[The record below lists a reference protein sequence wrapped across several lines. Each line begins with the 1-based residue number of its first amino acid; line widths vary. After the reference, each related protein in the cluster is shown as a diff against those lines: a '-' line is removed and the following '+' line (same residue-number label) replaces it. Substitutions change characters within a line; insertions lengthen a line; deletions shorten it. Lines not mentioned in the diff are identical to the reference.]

1 MAEPHPFVAWAAR
14 RALEELPRDQWQS
27 TVLASNNPRV
37 FIHGAVAL
45 AVLNADK
52 QTAAAVLA
60 ASTQWLAAPIS
71 DDDLVG
77 LLRVIELALYR
88 GQFTG
93 DQQPALRRSS
103 RSGSPRT
110 IGG

>member
-1 MAEPHPFVAWAAR
+1 MPWKQ
-14 RALEELPRDQWQS
+14 LPRDQWQS

-45 AVLNADK
+45 AVLDADRADGRGRVWP
-52 QTAAAVLA
+52 QA
-60 ASTQWLAAPIS
+60 TQWLAAPIS

-77 LLRVIELALYR
+77 LLRVIELALHR

-93 DQQPALRRSS
+93 DEQPALRS
-103 RSGSPRT
+103 
-110 IGG
+110 